1 MHLTQSPAL
10 VDPTVQWAPTHASGA
25 GLKALKRKKRRS
37 IFESGAGVKGLKG
50 GGGGGGT
57 RNISES
63 GAELKGLKG
72 KKKEEVFFV
81 AYLPVSCWGCLT

>member
-50 GGGGGGT
+50 GGGGGEQE
-57 RNISES
+57 IFLSQVQS
-63 GAELKGLKG
+63 
-72 KKKEEVFFV
+72 
-81 AYLPVSCWGCLT
+81 